1 MAALCLV
8 QAVDVLGITVVI
20 AALPTM
26 LRSLGAPPSMAG
38 VLATSY
44 AMAFGGLLML
54 GARLGD
60 RLGSRRV
67 LLAGLLGFAG
77 ASTLAGAAP
86 SLAVLVVAR
95 CVQGAAAAAS
105 VPAALRLL
113 SEVARDEATRRRALA
128 AWSAAGAAAGASG
141 LLAGGLLTSLVGW
154 RAVFWL
160 NLPLAGLLIVAVLR
174 SVPWSA
180 ARSRAGLD
188 WVGAL
193 LLTSGLMSLILA
205 ASLLEHGSSLLAGA
219 LLAAAGSVLL
229 ALFAH
234 SQRTARHPLLP
245 RVALRERRLRVGAG
259 TAFINTATTSSAVTL
274 ATLYLQNARH
284 VSPAAAGLMLLP
296 FSLCV
301 IVGAGVAS
309 RSLQGRDPAA
319 TMAAG
324 LGLIAAGDGALLLPG
339 VDLLLPAC
347 AALSGLGIGLSSVA
361 ANTVGT
367 DVRDEHRGT
376 AAGILNTA
384 AQLGTALGVSA
395 AVLIASVSERAGL
408 PLRGP
413 PLSWAI
419 AAVLAAGAGLLA
431 LRRAGYGPAGSPAAA
446 SHAGRPPT
454 RSETNA

>member
-1 MAALCLV
+1 
-8 QAVDVLGITVVI
+8 
-20 AALPTM
+20 
-26 LRSLGAPPSMAG
+26 
-38 VLATSY
+38 
-44 AMAFGGLLML
+44 
-54 GARLGD
+54 
-60 RLGSRRV
+60 
-67 LLAGLLGFAG
+67 
-77 ASTLAGAAP
+77 
-86 SLAVLVVAR
+86 
-95 CVQGAAAAAS
+95 
-105 VPAALRLL
+105 
-113 SEVARDEATRRRALA
+113 
-128 AWSAAGAAAGASG
+128 
-141 LLAGGLLTSLVGW
+141 
-154 RAVFWL
+154 
-160 NLPLAGLLIVAVLR
+160 
-174 SVPWSA
+174 
-180 ARSRAGLD
+180 
-188 WVGAL
+188 
-193 LLTSGLMSLILA
+193 MSLILA

-301 IVGAGVAS
+301 ILGAGVAS

-413 PLSWAI
+413 PLSWVI

-446 SHAGRPPT
+446 SHAGMPPT